1 MRRVVKGNEYCSP
14 EGTWELLEIYPSQ
27 HAMDVED
34 ALDSIPKTYAEMF
47 DRAVDEQ
54 VKEPQDGLQES

>member
-1 MRRVVKGNEYCSP
+1 MSNKN
-14 EGTWELLEIYPSQ
+14 I
-27 HAMDVED
+27 AMCRNKEKRISLG
-34 ALDSIPKTYAEMF
+34 AIPKTYSEMF